1 MTRHYKNPGI
11 THYEADYLPQPNEQ
25 SPFYPYC
32 IEEAIR
38 HSSCRFHENNCQF
51 MMLVYVVDGDIY
63 YYDEE
68 KTEHYAGKG
77 DIVIIPRYSNY
88 AFATTRIPY
97 YHKFVLEI
105 KGASIPHLA
114 EQMNMDRL
122 QIVQAGTATDAVFKE
137 IKSLDKMIK
146 EFRPETLP
154 DILAS
159 TWKILALTAQE
170 IETGQSVSPLL
181 KTAIA
186 FLEGNLSSKF
196 SIAELA
202 AKLGISH
209 TSLNRLFI
217 RELGISPQQYRSIHK
232 MHRAKHYLENTSYSI
247 KEIAARLEY
256 DNQLYF
262 SNDFKKHLGISPKK
276 YRKQTA
282 G

>member
-25 SPFYPYC
+25 WPIYPYC

-38 HSSCRFHENNCQF
+38 HSSCRFYENNCQF

-88 AFATTRIPY
+88 SFTTTGTRY

-105 KGASIPHLA
+105 KGASITHLA
-114 EQMNMDRL
+114 GQMNMDRL
-122 QIVQAGTATDAVFKE
+122 QIIHASSATHTVLDE
-137 IKSLDKMIK
+137 IKYLDKMIK
-146 EFRPETLP
+146 EFSSDSLP

-159 TWKILALTAQE
+159 TWKIITWIAQK
-170 IETGQSVSPLL
+170 IESSQSVSPVL
-181 KTAIA
+181 KTAVDY
-186 FLEGNLSSKF
+186 LERNLSSKF

-202 AKLGISH
+202 VKLGISH

-217 RELGISPQQYRSIHK
+217 RELGISPQQYRSGHK
-232 MHRAKHYLENTSYSI
+232 MNLAKHYLENTSYSI

-262 SNDFKKHLGISPKK
+262 SNDFKRHQGISPKK
-276 YRKQTA
+276 YRQQTA

>member
-11 THYEADYLPQPNEQ
+11 TYYKADYLPQTNEQ
-25 SPFYPYC
+25 WPFYPYC

-68 KTEHYAGKG
+68 KTEHHAGKD

-88 AFATTRIPY
+88 FFTTTATSF
-97 YHKFVLEI
+97 YHKFVMEI
-105 KGASIPHLA
+105 KGASIAHLTG
-114 EQMNMDRL
+114 QMNMNRL
-122 QIVQAGTATDAVFKE
+122 QIIHSSTATNAVFKE
-137 IKSLDKMIK
+137 IKYLDKMIK
-146 EFRPETLP
+146 EFRPEALP
-154 DILAS
+154 DILAL
-159 TWKILALTAQE
+159 TWKIIALTAQE
-170 IETGQSVSPLL
+170 IESGQFVSPLL
-181 KTAIA
+181 KTAVA
-186 FLEGNLSSKF
+186 YLESNPSSGF
-196 SIAELA
+196 SIAGLA

-209 TSLNRLFI
+209 TSLNRLFV
-217 RELGISPQQYRSIHK
+217 RELGISPQQYRSRHRIN
-232 MHRAKHYLENTSYSI
+232 RAKHYLENTSYSI

-262 SNDFKKHLGISPKK
+262 SNDFKKRQGISPKK
-276 YRKQTA
+276 YRQQTA